1 MTVESIKTPRRVAIV
16 DVPWRRHRSPTR
28 RINVSKPVVFVSDL
42 GLRDEFVGV
51 CHAVIARIAPDSRVI
66 DISHGITPHDMRAGA
81 LILAECLRFAPTD
94 AIGLAIVDPGVGTAR
109 IPIAVETA
117 AGHHLVGPDNGVL
130 SLSWRADGGPLR
142 AVSITSPDV
151 VLMPISSVFHG
162 RDVFAPA
169 AAHLAAGMDLDG
181 LGPQVPVESLVELKL
196 AEPEVE
202 RGRIVGEV
210 LDIDRFGNVRL
221 NIRPAHLKAAG
232 LDDAAVLEIA
242 TTGQVAR
249 CLRVASYGQVEV
261 GAYGIL
267 VDAWEWM
274 AIMRYEANAA
284 ADLGVR
290 AGDPIWLKGA

>member
-1 MTVESIKTPRRVAIV
+1 
-16 DVPWRRHRSPTR
+16 
-28 RINVSKPVVFVSDL
+28 VSKPVVFVSDL

-51 CHAVIARIAPDSRVI
+51 CHAVMARIAPDSRVI
-66 DISHGITPHDMRAGA
+66 DISHGVAPHDLRAGA

-117 AGHHLVGPDNGVL
+117 AGHYLVGPDNGVL
-130 SLSWRADGGPLR
+130 SLAWRADGGALR
-142 AVSITSPDV
+142 AVCITSLDV

-169 AAHLAAGMDLDG
+169 AAHLAAGMALDG
-181 LGPQVPVESLVELKL
+181 LGSAVPLESLVELKL

-232 LDDAAVLEIA
+232 LDDAATLEIA
-242 TTGQVAR
+242 TTGLVAQAP
-249 CLRVASYGQVEV
+249 RVASYGQVEV
-261 GAYGIL
+261 GTYGIL

-290 AGDPIWLKGA
+290 AGDPIWLKGV